1 MSTLVEPRKM
11 TGPENLALT
20 LLFAAPSALSLFAS
34 YAVMHDWLYSTS
46 ALWFIYEISFYL
58 GVLGAVLA
66 GSLTTV
72 QVARR
77 ELPAAFLWL
86 MGISTAAAVLIVWYA
101 AHIFRSPW

>member
-1 MSTLVEPRKM
+1 MSTLVQPREM

-58 GVLGAVLA
+58 GILGAVLA
-66 GSLTTV
+66 GSLTAV
-72 QVARR
+72 QAARR
-77 ELPAAFLWL
+77 HIPAAFLWL
-86 MGISTAAAVLIVWYA
+86 MGISTAAAVSIVWYA
-101 AHIFRSPW
+101 AHIFHSPW